1 MHLSPRVVRGGLG
14 GAGPSEERAA
24 TSNSSWGPV
33 SYRLMGV
40 AARDGR
46 VVQLPSPA
54 PRNETAE
61 SSPRRLISV
70 YRVYRVS
77 LNDPPKGLLPTALIR
92 LPANRL

>member
-54 PRNETAE
+54 PEKSRWGALFAPHLGF
-61 SSPRRLISV
+61 S
-70 YRVYRVS
+70 
-77 LNDPPKGLLPTALIR
+77 GLVD
-92 LPANRL
+92 